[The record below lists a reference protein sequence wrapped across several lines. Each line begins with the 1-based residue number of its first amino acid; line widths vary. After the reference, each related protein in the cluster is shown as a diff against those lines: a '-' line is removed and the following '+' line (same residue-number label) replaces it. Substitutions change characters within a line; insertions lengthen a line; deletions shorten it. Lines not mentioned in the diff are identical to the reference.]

1 MIYYSMQD
9 ALQGM
14 YPANRLHRSLLISL
28 FTWRRANPSD
38 ELDDDERMG
47 WWGDSLNDEKIG
59 SRLWLRGRESLTND
73 TVKRAKTYAV
83 EATKW
88 MTKRGAVDVINVQ
101 SVRTGVY
108 EMELHIELIV
118 DGRSERIGFKDL
130 WNGLKNVNYA

>member
-9 ALQGM
+9 IAQGM
-14 YPANRLHRSLLISL
+14 YPASRLHRSLMISL
-28 FTWRRANPSD
+28 FTWRRANPDD
-38 ELDDDERMG
+38 ELDDNERMG

-59 SRLWLRGRESLTND
+59 SRLWLLGREKLTNE

-88 MTKRGAVDVINVQ
+88 MTKRAVDAVKVQ

-118 DGRSERIGFKDL
+118 DGRSEQIGFKDL
-130 WNGLKNVNYA
+130 WSHLKDAYYS

>member
-9 ALQGM
+9 IAQGM
-14 YPANRLHRSLLISL
+14 YPANRLHRSLMISL
-28 FTWRRANPSD
+28 FTWRRANPDD
-38 ELDDDERMG
+38 ELDDNERMG

-59 SRLWLRGRESLTND
+59 SRLWLLGREKLTNE

-88 MTKRGAVDVINVQ
+88 MNKRAVDAVNVQ

-118 DGRSERIGFKDL
+118 DGRSEQIGFKDL
-130 WNGLKNVNYA
+130 WSHLKDAYYS